1 MGKAALEGLP
11 GIERVTR
18 GFKDGREINTV
29 AYDPQLISVERM
41 IEALKKA
48 ETYGGQVQ

>member
-11 GIERVTR
+11 GIKAVTR

-29 AYDPQLISVERM
+29 TYDTKQISVAEM
-41 IEALKKA
+41 AEALKA
-48 ETYGGQVQ
+48 AHTYGGQAQ